1 MEPHYNDEMKI
12 MTFFKWHS
20 IEVYLFS
27 PVWQLQS
34 GVIQNHYFHMSKRVL
49 LKCRAQILH
58 NEVSLHFWCPAHSLK
73 WEVCEEPIG
82 GLVLPGY
89 APDRN
94 TFLSISFQKPEK
106 VVITWYI
113 PINFPFFYIVNFKE
127 CDQIFIY
134 FGNDVV
140 YNKQCLF
147 FVHFKKVPF
156 KWLCFYIIKCVWS
169 HYIYY

>member
-106 VVITWYI
+106 VVIIYLSIFLSSILLILKSVIKFSFTLEMMLFT
-113 PINFPFFYIVNFKE
+113 INNVYFSRILKKILSNGWV
-127 CDQIFIY
+127 FISLS
-134 FGNDVV
+134 V
-140 YNKQCLF
+140 YEA
-147 FVHFKKVPF
+147 
-156 KWLCFYIIKCVWS
+156 II
-169 HYIYY
+169 YN